1 MFAYLRSGKSLAVG
15 MLMFASLTVA
25 GGAEDR
31 RLETSSVA
39 TADAESIQTNAP
51 APTPERKRLARPSTS
66 AAIQEILRMLD
77 AGVSK
82 EVVKAYV
89 ESASIAS
96 KPTAADMIA
105 LKQRGVPDEI
115 TVALLKRSAQLS
127 PPFRGENSQPM
138 PNVVVLTRSAAD
150 SANPA
155 YLDPESYEYFQYY
168 YLYPRTLA
176 SAYDRLGLYPW
187 VGSWS
192 YYPGYYAHGSYF
204 PPHGNFGFH
213 MGPLR

>member
-1 MFAYLRSGKSLAVG
+1 MFAYLWSGKSLAVG
-15 MLMFASLTVA
+15 MLMFASLTMA

-39 TADAESIQTNAP
+39 PADAGSIQTNAP
-51 APTPERKRLARPSTS
+51 APAPERKRLGRPSTS
-66 AAIQEILRMLD
+66 AAIQEILRMLE

-89 ESASIAS
+89 ESATIAS

-127 PPFRGENSQPM
+127 PPVRPENSQPM
-138 PNVVVLTRSAAD
+138 PNFAALPRYATNA
-150 SANPA
+150 ANPA
-155 YLDPESYEYFQYY
+155 YLDPESYEYFQYH

-187 VGSWS
+187 AGPWA

-204 PPHGNFGFH
+204 PPHGNFGFP
-213 MGPLR
+213 MGSLR